1 MTDPRRTQA
10 RRELLLALRDPAR
23 TRALESQAWS
33 ALVSTARD
41 ANLLGALT
49 SRLREAGL
57 RACPQAQLHLDG
69 MYAMGQRQHLSIQW
83 EAHQLQAALGV
94 LEVPVLLL
102 KGSAYVMGFPEIGAG
117 RLFGDIDI
125 LVPKAAL
132 ADVESRLMLNGWVSD
147 KTDPYDQRYYRE
159 WMHELPPMSHLRRG
173 TVLDVHHNIL
183 PLTARNAP
191 DAQAI
196 LARSRP
202 LPGLPALRLPC
213 PEDLLVH
220 CLTHLMHEGELHN
233 GLRDLHDAHRMVGLF
248 AAAEGFWTRLE
259 SVAAGNDLAGP
270 VSLGLKLLERLFGT
284 EVPAATLAT
293 LSASASPDWAWQR
306 WSPVYEA
313 ALLEPSTGVTSWRA
327 AWARQRLYVRSH
339 ALRMPRGLLIR
350 HLLRKAWMRRRASG
364 TDNAAAPPN

>member
-23 TRALESQAWS
+23 TRALEPQAWS

-159 WMHELPPMSHLRRG
+159 WMHELPPLVHLRRQ
-173 TVLDVHHNIL
+173 TALDVHHAIA
-183 PLTARNAP
+183 PETARLRPSSEALL
-191 DAQAI
+191 QA
-196 LARSRP
+196 AVP
-202 LPGLPALRLPC
+202 LPEQPGLATLAPSDMVLHSML
-213 PEDLLVH
+213 
-220 CLTHLMHEGELHN
+220 HLNVNDQLGHA
-233 GLRDLHDAHRMVGLF
+233 LRDLSDLDLLLRHFGRDAAFWPQLVARARAFGL
-248 AAAEGFWTRLE
+248 ARVLR
-259 SVAAGNDLAGP
+259 D
-270 VSLGLKLLERLFGT
+270 GLRSARRVFDT
-284 EVPAATLAT
+284 PVPA
-293 LSASASPDWAWQR
+293 D
-306 WSPVYEA
+306 VEA
-313 ALLEPSTGVTSWRA
+313 GVADAAPGAL
-327 AWARQRLYVRSH
+327 RQRLMDALWERALRPRHASLVGPADRLALWLLYVRAH
-339 ALRMPRGLLIR
+339 WMRMPTGLLLR
-350 HLLRKAWMRRRASG
+350 HLAVKAMQRG
-364 TDNAAAPPN
+364 EPETAAQAQR